1 MKFRADE
8 VRFVDLSDSLVN
20 QADII
25 ESAMNNDMPSYPG
38 AGYGAAGDFAS
49 GNDFDGGGFDGGGF
63 A

>member
-25 ESAMNNDMPSYPG
+25 ESAMNNDMPSYPD
-38 AGYGAAGDFAS
+38 AGYGSAGDFAPGS
-49 GNDFDGGGFDGGGF
+49 DFDGGFGGGGF